1 MSVYPKKLLQEVPL
15 LEFFKERVS
24 QALVH
29 QQVSA
34 SVFTEFYLANL
45 LQEFKKTETLFEKEG
60 DKMEQ
65 KPLAFI
71 LAEAAMANLHTKIRC
86 LKKLGDVSLY
96 TAGFFG
102 ESIRRKIIDVDYYIK
117 MGCSAYTSLA
127 AMLQNE
133 KTFGGLYLELA
144 KLFPDLVDVLA
155 EVATTSENHTNKNLL
170 KIYERWLA
178 TGDEHL
184 ENLLKKAGITIPEKG
199 SSNKPQ

>member
-1 MSVYPKKLLQEVPL
+1 MRGKEKLLAQVPL
-15 LEFFKERVS
+15 LEFFKERVG

-29 QQVSA
+29 QRVPA

-60 DKMEQ
+60 DKMSQ

-71 LAEAAMANLHTKIRC
+71 LAEAAMANIHTKIRC

-102 ESIRRKIIDVDYYIK
+102 ESIRRKIIDIDYYIK

-133 KTFGGLYLELA
+133 KTFGELYLELA
-144 KLFPDLVDVLA
+144 KLFPNLVDVLA
-155 EVATTSENHTNKNLL
+155 EVASTSESQTNENLL

-184 ENLLKKAGITIPEKG
+184 ENLLKKAGIAIPDRG
-199 SSNKPQ
+199 QTDKPQ